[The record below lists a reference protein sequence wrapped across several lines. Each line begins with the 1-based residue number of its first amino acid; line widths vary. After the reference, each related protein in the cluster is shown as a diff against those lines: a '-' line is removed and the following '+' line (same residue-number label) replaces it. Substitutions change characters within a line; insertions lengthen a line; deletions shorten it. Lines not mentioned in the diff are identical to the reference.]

1 MGKVHRAAWIAVAW
15 LCAAGAAA
23 AHPSEEEDLA
33 QVYGDKSFATIGS
46 GSPLPLARAPSI
58 ATVITEEDIRA
69 LGATDL
75 DEVLRSVPGLSVM
88 QLMNYANKPIW
99 MIRGIVSQHNPQ
111 VLLLINGIPM
121 TSVYLGDRG
130 DLWGGMPLENVAR
143 IEVIRGPG
151 SALYGADAFAG
162 VINVLTK
169 TGTQIDGLRLGL
181 RRGSFD
187 STDAWVQYG
196 GRVGGFDLAAAVQG
210 GRTAGPRARIEAD
223 AQTAN
228 DAIFGTRVSHA
239 PGAVTLGRQSFDAA
253 LDLARDAWRLRASYK
268 RRDDVGHG
276 AGIASALDPQGRSF
290 HDRFTADLTYHQ
302 PHVAEHWDVTVQGSW
317 FSTETRARVVLFPP
331 GTVLLGP
338 FPEGMVGHPA
348 KWERHARLTAS
359 AFYTG
364 LAGHRLRL
372 GTGAAREEIHRVRDA
387 QNFAFVFVPGV
398 GNVPIPL
405 GRLVDTSDTAPFLT
419 PHQRD
424 SWFGY
429 VQDEWRFARDWTLTA
444 GVRHDR
450 YSDFGGTTNPRLALV
465 WEAALDWT
473 AKLLYGQ
480 AFRAPSF
487 GEKYFINNP
496 VLLGN
501 PDVKPERIATAEA
514 ALSWQPKGG
523 FALSMNVY
531 RYVMKDILR
540 HVPNADPT
548 TGATAQNS
556 GRQVG
561 RGLELEA
568 DWELNRRLR
577 LSANLGLQRAI
588 DQASGR
594 DVGIAP
600 RREMDLRAD
609 WRLASAWMLNAHAHR
624 VEGRRREPGDA
635 RPPVADYTTVDLGLR
650 LAPGGQ
656 PWGLAFTVRNLFDA
670 DAREPSFAPGS
681 IPFDFPMPRRNYRLQ
696 LGYRI

>member
-1 MGKVHRAAWIAVAW
+1 MGKVHRAALIAVAS
-15 LCAAGAAA
+15 LCAGGHAV
-23 AHPSEEEDLA
+23 AHSSEEEDLA
-33 QVYGDKSFATIGS
+33 QAYGDKSFATIGS

-75 DEVLRSVPGLSVM
+75 DDVLRTVPGLSVM
-88 QLMNYANKPIW
+88 QLMNYANKPVW
-99 MIRGIVSQHNPQ
+99 MVRGIASQQNPQ

-121 TSVYLGDRG
+121 TSIYLGDRG
-130 DLWGGMPLENVAR
+130 DVWGGMPLENVAR

-169 TGTQIDGLRLGL
+169 TAAQINGVQLGL

-187 STDAWVQYG
+187 STDGWLQYG
-196 GRVGGFDLAAAVQG
+196 GRVGGFDVAASVQA
-210 GRTAGPRARIEAD
+210 GRTAGQRGRIEVD

-239 PGAVTLGRQSFDAA
+239 PGPPALSRQGFDAA
-253 LDLARDAWRLRASYK
+253 LDLSRAAWRLRAAYK
-268 RRDDVGHG
+268 RRDDIGHG
-276 AGIASALDPQGRSF
+276 TGIANALDPDGRSF
-290 HDRFTADLTYHQ
+290 SDRFTADLTYHH
-302 PHVAEHWDVTVQGSW
+302 PRASEHWDVTVQASW
-317 FSTETRARVVLFPP
+317 FNTETRSRVVLFPP

-338 FPEGMVGHPA
+338 FPEGMVGNPA
-348 KWERHARLTAS
+348 KWERHARISAS

-364 LAGHRLRL
+364 WAGHRVRL
-372 GTGAAREEIHRVRDA
+372 GAGAAREEIYRVRDA

-398 GNVPIPL
+398 GNVPMPL
-405 GRLVDTSDTAPFLT
+405 GRLVDTSETAPFLT

-501 PDVKPERIATAEA
+501 PDVKPERISTLEA

-523 FALSMNVY
+523 IAVSMNVY
-531 RYVMKDILR
+531 RHEMKDILR

-561 RGLELEA
+561 RGLEMEV
-568 DWELNRRLR
+568 DWELSRALR
-577 LSANLGLQRAI
+577 LSANYAYQRSI
-588 DQASGR
+588 DQASQR
-594 DVGIAP
+594 AAGIAP
-600 RREMDLRAD
+600 RHEYHLRGD
-609 WRLASAWMLNAHAHR
+609 WRLPSNWSLNAQVHR

-635 RPPVADYTTVDLGLR
+635 RPPIADYTLVDLGLR

-656 PWGLAFTVRNLFDA
+656 RWDAALTVRNVFDA
-670 DAREPSFAPGS
+670 DARQPSFAPGS
-681 IPFDFPMPRRNYRLQ
+681 IPFDFPMPGRTFHVQ
-696 LGYRI
+696 LGYRL